1 MTKEELSQVAT
12 VKDLEVFYQR
22 IVGDVKGLLLDK
34 QTAGKVFY
42 TPKEFSHYTGLKYST
57 VVYRCKVGRL
67 KARQDSPSCSWQ
79 IDASELDRFKN
90 EADTNT
96 L

>member
-1 MTKEELSQVAT
+1 MNIEDFNQIAT
-12 VKDLEVFYQR
+12 VKDLEVYHQKT
-22 IVGDVKGLLLDK
+22 IDAVKGLLYDK
-34 QTAGKVFY
+34 QTMGKEFY
-42 TPKEFSHYTGLKYST
+42 TPKEFSHITGLKYST

-67 KARQDSPSCSWQ
+67 KARQDDPNCSWQ
-79 IDASELDRFKN
+79 IDVSELERFKN

>member
-12 VKDLEVFYQR
+12 VKDLEAFYQR
-22 IVGDVKGLLLDK
+22 IVGDVKGLLNDK
-34 QTAGKVFY
+34 QASGKVFY
-42 TPKEFSHYTGLKYST
+42 TPKEFSHITGLKYST
-57 VVYRCKVGRL
+57 VIYRCKVGRL
-67 KARQDSPSCSWQ
+67 KARQDNPNCSWQ
-79 IDASELDRFKN
+79 IDATELARFKN